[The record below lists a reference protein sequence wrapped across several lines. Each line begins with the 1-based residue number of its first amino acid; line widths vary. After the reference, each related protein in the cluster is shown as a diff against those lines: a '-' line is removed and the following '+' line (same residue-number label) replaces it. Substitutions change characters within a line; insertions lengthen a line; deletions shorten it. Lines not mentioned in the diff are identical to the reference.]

1 MIFVRYNLLLFGN
14 PLRLFFKLAVKDRVR
29 VSDGDRDR
37 DSVGC
42 IVVLLGVD

>member
-29 VSDGDRDR
+29 VSDGDRD
-37 DSVGC
+37 SVGC